1 MGFIWKLATPN
12 RIDATRYKMATT
24 IARKAFKGLIADST
38 IASQTVARIAFS
50 EWRRR
55 AWLEMSSLKQTAGS

>member
-1 MGFIWKLATPN
+1 
-12 RIDATRYKMATT
+12 MATT